1 MIKIRIVATE
11 MEESDLPVKRTIVD
25 CQNLYRR
32 YSELKER
39 LTKKRSVKMKGLKI
53 FFNGEEIDVSSDFG
67 VSLMVCTK
75 SEKEQSVANLVGID
89 REKNTY
95 TWLNSLMNT
104 GDVIDMEI
112 AELNRSS
119 VPISVEKFF
128 SEEEKSNQEK
138 SDEMWA
144 KDLADYY
151 ALEKLL
157 KEEGFL

>member
-1 MIKIRIVATE
+1 
-11 MEESDLPVKRTIVD
+11 
-25 CQNLYRR
+25 
-32 YSELKER
+32 
-39 LTKKRSVKMKGLKI
+39 MKGLKI
-53 FFNGEEIDVSSDFG
+53 FFNGEEIDVSSDFR

-89 REKNTY
+89 REKNSY

-104 GDVIDMEI
+104 GDVIDIEI

-128 SEEEKSNQEK
+128 PEREKSNQEK

>member
-1 MIKIRIVATE
+1 MIDAK
-11 MEESDLPVKRTIVD
+11 SF
-25 CQNLYRR
+25 
-32 YSELKER
+32 LKHMHILQSFCIAVFLSLFR
-39 LTKKRSVKMKGLKI
+39 HNKTPKVFCPTFGVHVKMKGLKI

-67 VSLMVCTK
+67 VSLMECTK

-128 SEEEKSNQEK
+128 SEREKSNQEK

>member
-1 MIKIRIVATE
+1 
-11 MEESDLPVKRTIVD
+11 
-25 CQNLYRR
+25 
-32 YSELKER
+32 
-39 LTKKRSVKMKGLKI
+39 MKGLKI
-53 FFNGEEIDVSSDFG
+53 LFNGEEIDVSSDFG
-67 VSLMVCTK
+67 VSLMVCTTR
-75 SEKEQSVANLVGID
+75 EKELSGANLVGID

-128 SEEEKSNQEK
+128 SEEEKSNQGK

>member
-1 MIKIRIVATE
+1 
-11 MEESDLPVKRTIVD
+11 
-25 CQNLYRR
+25 
-32 YSELKER
+32 
-39 LTKKRSVKMKGLKI
+39 MKGLKI
-53 FFNGEEIDVSSDFG
+53 FFNGEEINVSSDFG
-67 VSLMVCTK
+67 VCLMVCTK
-75 SEKEQSVANLVGID
+75 SEKEQSVANLVGVD
-89 REKNTY
+89 REKNSY

-104 GDVIDMEI
+104 GDVIDIEI

-128 SEEEKSNQEK
+128 PEEEKSNQEK

-144 KDLADYY
+144 KDLVDYY

>member
-1 MIKIRIVATE
+1 
-11 MEESDLPVKRTIVD
+11 
-25 CQNLYRR
+25 
-32 YSELKER
+32 
-39 LTKKRSVKMKGLKI
+39 MKGLKI

-128 SEEEKSNQEK
+128 
-138 SDEMWA
+138 
-144 KDLADYY
+144 
-151 ALEKLL
+151 L
-157 KEEGFL
+157 KEKNRIRKKAMRCGLKIWRIIMRLKNCSKKKVFCSIKLFVLW

>member
-1 MIKIRIVATE
+1 
-11 MEESDLPVKRTIVD
+11 
-25 CQNLYRR
+25 
-32 YSELKER
+32 
-39 LTKKRSVKMKGLKI
+39 MKGLKI

-67 VSLMVCTK
+67 VSLMECTK

-128 SEEEKSNQEK
+128 SEREKSNQEK

-144 KDLADYY
+144 KDWRIIMRLKNCSKKKAFYSI
-151 ALEKLL
+151 KLFVL
-157 KEEGFL
+157 W

>member
-1 MIKIRIVATE
+1 
-11 MEESDLPVKRTIVD
+11 
-25 CQNLYRR
+25 
-32 YSELKER
+32 
-39 LTKKRSVKMKGLKI
+39 
-53 FFNGEEIDVSSDFG
+53 
-67 VSLMVCTK
+67 MVCTK

-112 AELNRSS
+112 AALNRSS